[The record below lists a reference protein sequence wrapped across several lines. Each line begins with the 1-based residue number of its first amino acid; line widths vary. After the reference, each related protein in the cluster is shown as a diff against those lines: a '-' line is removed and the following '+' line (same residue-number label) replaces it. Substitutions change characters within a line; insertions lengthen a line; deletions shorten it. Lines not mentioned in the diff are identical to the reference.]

1 MLSKKYKLMHPV
13 HNVVTTLP
21 IGQLLIALKRL
32 YTYEIGIVSESFGPG
47 QKISKGS
54 MWLKIPQKMN
64 WIWDLEI
71 FSLFTFLFYLQ
82 KGKMVIYSFTHIKK
96 VDIIWLYLV
105 FVNRLLEYFSERMIS
120 EETLRRNHV
129 MQRRYEKQI
138 ERVY

>member
-54 MWLKIPQKMN
+54 MWLKITQKMN
-64 WIWDLEI
+64 WNWNLVQRYRNL
-71 FSLFTFLFYLQ
+71 FSYSLFFFTYRRV
-82 KGKMVIYSFTHIKK
+82 KWSFTHLLTLRKLILY
-96 VDIIWLYLV
+96 DYILYLW
-105 FVNRLLEYFSERMIS
+105 IS
-120 EETLRRNHV
+120 YLNIFLKEWYLKRH
-129 MQRRYEKQI
+129 
-138 ERVY
+138 